1 MYPLI
6 ISATEDTPEVIF
18 NKGKEKFEVSGRS
31 LPEDVIEFYTPIYSW
46 LEQYVADPNEETLL
60 KVKIDYFNSASQ
72 RAINEIF
79 TILSR
84 INMKGKKISIEWYYH
99 QDDDEMKEAGE
110 EYADITN
117 LNFQYISYV
126 PE

>member
-1 MYPLI
+1 MYPLV

-18 NKGKEKFEVSGRS
+18 NKGKEKFEVNGRS
-31 LPEDVIEFYTPIYSW
+31 LPEDVIEFYSPVYSW
-46 LEQYVADPNEETLL
+46 LEQYVADPNEETVF

-79 TILSR
+79 NILSR
-84 INMKGKKISIEWYYH
+84 INLKGKKISIEWYFH
-99 QDDDEMKEAGE
+99 QDDDEMKEAGQEYE
-110 EYADITN
+110 EITN
-117 LNFQYISYV
+117 LTFKYISYA

>member
-1 MYPLI
+1 MDPLI
-6 ISATEDTPEVIF
+6 ISATEDTPEIIF
-18 NKGKEKFEVSGRS
+18 NKKDGKFEISGRS

-46 LEQYVADPNEETLL
+46 LEQYVSDPNEETIL

-79 TILSR
+79 NILGR
-84 INMKGKKISIEWYYH
+84 INMKGKKINIEWFYF
-99 QDDDEMKEAGE
+99 QDDDEMREAGE
-110 EYADITN
+110 EYAEITN
-117 LNFQYISYV
+117 LTFQYISYD